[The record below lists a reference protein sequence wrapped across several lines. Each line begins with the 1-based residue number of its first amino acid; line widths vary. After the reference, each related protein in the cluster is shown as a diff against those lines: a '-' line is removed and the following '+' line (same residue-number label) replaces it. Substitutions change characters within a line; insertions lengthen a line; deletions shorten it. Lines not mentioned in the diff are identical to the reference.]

1 MRSFLGVIVMMSL
14 VLSCDERRV
23 YEMNTDF
30 DSRYW
35 PVSEKPVF
43 EFEVSDTTV
52 AYNLYAN
59 VRNSLDYPYAN
70 IFLTWYLQDSAGVQL
85 EKELV
90 RQLLFD
96 EKTGEPFGE
105 SGLGDIYDHRIPLK
119 KDHRFSYAGKYSV
132 VLEHYMR
139 TDTLSGVLAVGL
151 RVEKSLAENMSP

>member
-1 MRSFLGVIVMMSL
+1 MRSFLGAAFIL
-14 VLSCDERRV
+14 VFLLSCDEQRV

-35 PVSEKPVF
+35 PVREKPVF
-43 EFEVSDTTV
+43 EFEISDTV
-52 AYNLYAN
+52 ATYNLYAN

-85 EKELV
+85 EKDLV

-119 KDHRFSYAGKYSV
+119 TDHRFPYAGKYRV
-132 VLEHYMR
+132 AFEHYMR
-139 TDTLSGVLAVGL
+139 TDTLSGVLAAGL
-151 RVEKSLAENMSP
+151 RVEKTSGANQPK